1 MGSKLELV
9 VQSNRLE
16 CDTLAGGVSVL
27 DIMNVCNL
35 ALAGL
40 PALVDLIRQGAP
52 RRSLPQMGA
61 SAKRLLLAAQ
71 EAAKDEPEL
80 LDEVERTMRQ
90 FEIAAAFA
98 ESEISTK
105 H

>member
-1 MGSKLELV
+1 MSSKVELSV
-9 VQSNRLE
+9 ASHRLE
-16 CDTLAGGVSVL
+16 CDALAGEVRVL

-40 PALVDLIRQGAP
+40 PALVDLIRPGAP
-52 RRSLPQMGA
+52 LKSLPQMGA

-71 EAAKDEPEL
+71 EAAKDQPEL